1 MSFCT
6 EIADKSILTV
16 ILTTSEGEIDYES
29 GFLSSILPPLPAL
42 HIQVQENESNNR
54 DSTPQTWNAI
64 SFDEEYEDT
73 LATETINMRDM
84 DAEDIVSS
92 ILRISGRP
100 RESLNYLANIVE
112 QAEDDRSEDGIAD
125 AEVNLQHRIQL
136 QDTDL
141 ATIQSS
147 LGDYGNPEA
156 ATMQSN
162 NQVLLLGIRCGQI
175 QKSYLLD
182 LCLSL
187 DTTLCNLFEGLK
199 DRRTSLAGALAYIES
214 LNSQQVFFGYGRQP
228 LLLEDKDWESY
239 SNLVELGSWAEL
251 KEGCLK
257 IKDIMTVPQ
266 NLASAFC
273 QDNGKSSQSILYVLY
288 IFSLTG
294 SEVSLLGKR
303 KA

>member
-54 DSTPQTWNAI
+54 DSTLQTWNAI

-84 DAEDIVSS
+84 DAEDLVSS

-112 QAEDDRSEDGIAD
+112 KAEDDRIEEGIVD
-125 AEVNLQHRIQL
+125 AEVNPQHRGQL

-141 ATIQSS
+141 PTIQSS
-147 LGDYGNPEA
+147 LGD
-156 ATMQSN
+156 
-162 NQVLLLGIRCGQI
+162 
-175 QKSYLLD
+175 
-182 LCLSL
+182 
-187 DTTLCNLFEGLK
+187 
-199 DRRTSLAGALAYIES
+199 
-214 LNSQQVFFGYGRQP
+214 
-228 LLLEDKDWESY
+228 
-239 SNLVELGSWAEL
+239 
-251 KEGCLK
+251 
-257 IKDIMTVPQ
+257 
-266 NLASAFC
+266 
-273 QDNGKSSQSILYVLY
+273 
-288 IFSLTG
+288 
-294 SEVSLLGKR
+294 
-303 KA
+303 

>member
-16 ILTTSEGEIDYES
+16 ILTTCEGEIDYES

-54 DSTPQTWNAI
+54 DSMPQTWNAI

-112 QAEDDRSEDGIAD
+112 QAEDDRSEDGIAV

-141 ATIQSS
+141 PMLQSS
-147 LGDYGNPEA
+147 FGNHSNSEA
-156 ATMQSN
+156 ATTQSN

-182 LCLSL
+182 LCLGL
-187 DTTLCNLFEGLK
+187 DTTLCNL
-199 DRRTSLAGALAYIES
+199 
-214 LNSQQVFFGYGRQP
+214 
-228 LLLEDKDWESY
+228 
-239 SNLVELGSWAEL
+239 
-251 KEGCLK
+251 
-257 IKDIMTVPQ
+257 
-266 NLASAFC
+266 
-273 QDNGKSSQSILYVLY
+273 
-288 IFSLTG
+288 
-294 SEVSLLGKR
+294 
-303 KA
+303 